1 MDYIKNKLGYD
12 FIHGKELTPANGEL
26 LFNWRCSMAKA
37 HALDYI
43 IVHEMCYMYHK
54 NHYQEYCKL
63 LSSIIPDYEVRKSWL
78 KNYGVRLDL

>member
-1 MDYIKNKLGYD
+1 
-12 FIHGKELTPANGEL
+12 
-26 LFNWRCSMAKA
+26 MAKA